1 MNVLDSSGYEEWVGG
16 RFGDRLADQAFRCIE
31 EQIVTLQLPPGSVWS
46 EVTLSERLGIGR
58 TPIREAVQR
67 LVADRIVVIRRR
79 HGIMISEINIQ
90 EQLLVLEVR
99 QQLERLLA
107 SRAARRALPDERVT
121 LARLGEAMET
131 SGVDGDVIRF
141 LRKYFDVKEYVCR
154 CARNAYAARAIA
166 PLYTF
171 SRRFYFLHHRKLND
185 LATVAR
191 LHADLARAVT
201 AGDEQAAA
209 DASDRIAE
217 YAIAFT
223 KRILTE
229 QF

>member
-1 MNVLDSSGYEEWVGG
+1 MLDLSANQEWIGG
-16 RFGDRLADQAFRCIE
+16 QFGDRLADQAFRCLE

-46 EVTLSERLGIGR
+46 EVTLSERVGIGR

-67 LVADRIVVIRRR
+67 LAADHIVVIRRR

-90 EQLLVLEVR
+90 QQLLVLEAR

-107 SRAARRALPDERVT
+107 SRAARRALPDERKI
-121 LARLGEAMET
+121 LARLGDAMET
-131 SGVDGDVIRF
+131 SGVEGDVIQF
-141 LRKYFDVKEYVCR
+141 LRQYFDVKEYVCR
-154 CARNAYAARAIA
+154 CARNPYAARAIA

-171 SRRFYFLHHRKLND
+171 SRRFYFLYHEELND

-191 LHADLARAVT
+191 LHADLARAVIT
-201 AGDEQAAA
+201 GDEQAAA
-209 DASDRIAE
+209 GASDRIAE
-217 YAIAFT
+217 YAVAFT